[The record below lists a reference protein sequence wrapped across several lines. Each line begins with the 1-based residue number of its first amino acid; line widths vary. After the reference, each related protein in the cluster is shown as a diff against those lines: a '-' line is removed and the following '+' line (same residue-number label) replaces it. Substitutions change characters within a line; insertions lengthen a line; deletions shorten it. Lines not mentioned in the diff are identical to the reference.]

1 MFDGWKSGIRTEKL
15 GCWDGKKK
23 HYMPSFYLF
32 IFGKYQTDSWLKVA
46 SEERE

>member
-1 MFDGWKSGIRTEKL
+1 LEVRNQDREIGLL
-15 GCWDGKKK
+15 GQKKK
-23 HYMPSFYLF
+23 HHMPSFYLF

>member
-1 MFDGWKSGIRTEKL
+1 MVGSQESGQRNWVAGT
-15 GCWDGKKK
+15 KKR
-23 HYMPSFYLF
+23 HHTPSFYLF